1 MVYSLKQNKEL
12 MAKIHNTLFISIDYE
27 FMTVVAASHCLQ
39 QDHQRRRNAT
49 GEPVQG
55 IRRKIIQKNLK
66 KLEPEKGYTCYLCR
80 QKGHLMRSCP
90 LRNQAKS
97 SLETHNVVVDG
108 KILYFNLEA
117 KILIDTSA
125 LHAFIFA
132 RFPKLLSLRPEILE
146 LSLQL
151 IYMSSSPSNISLYL
165 IWHPSHVLSLIELLC
180 LCLIAF
186 CD

>member
-1 MVYSLKQNKEL
+1 
-12 MAKIHNTLFISIDYE
+12 
-27 FMTVVAASHCLQ
+27 MTVVAASHCLQ
-39 QDHQRRRNAT
+39 QDHQRPRNAT

-90 LRNQAKS
+90 LHNQAKS
-97 SLETHNVVVDG
+97 SLETHNPQQLAQYSAQSDTSIHQLPGQPQPQLSLGRIPMPQNCGHRFAGQVVEEKDAVVDG

-125 LHAFIFA
+125 LHSFIFS
-132 RFPKLLSLRPEILE
+132 RFPILLSLRPEILE
-146 LSLQL
+146 L
-151 IYMSSSPSNISLYL
+151 
-165 IWHPSHVLSLIELLC
+165 
-180 LCLIAF
+180 
-186 CD
+186 

>member
-1 MVYSLKQNKEL
+1 
-12 MAKIHNTLFISIDYE
+12 
-27 FMTVVAASHCLQ
+27 MTVVAASHCLQ

-90 LRNQAKS
+90 LLNQAKS
-97 SLETHNVVVDG
+97 SLETHNPQQLAQYSAQSDTSIHQLPGQPQPQLSLGRIPMPQNCGHRFAGQVVEEKDAVVDG

-125 LHAFIFA
+125 LHSFIFA
-132 RFPKLLSLRPEILE
+132 RFPILLSLRPEILE
-146 LSLQL
+146 L
-151 IYMSSSPSNISLYL
+151 
-165 IWHPSHVLSLIELLC
+165 
-180 LCLIAF
+180 
-186 CD
+186 

>member
-1 MVYSLKQNKEL
+1 
-12 MAKIHNTLFISIDYE
+12 
-27 FMTVVAASHCLQ
+27 MTVVAASHCLQ
-39 QDHQRRRNAT
+39 QDHQCRRNAT
-49 GEPVQG
+49 GEQVQG

-108 KILYFNLEA
+108 KILYFNLVA

-132 RFPKLLSLRPEILE
+132 RFPILVIE
-146 LSLQL
+146 TRNSGAIIAVDIYVLFPLQYVPL
-151 IYMSSSPSNISLYL
+151 FNLASFPCSF
-165 IWHPSHVLSLIELLC
+165 SHRTVMPMPYCIL
-180 LCLIAF
+180 
-186 CD
+186 